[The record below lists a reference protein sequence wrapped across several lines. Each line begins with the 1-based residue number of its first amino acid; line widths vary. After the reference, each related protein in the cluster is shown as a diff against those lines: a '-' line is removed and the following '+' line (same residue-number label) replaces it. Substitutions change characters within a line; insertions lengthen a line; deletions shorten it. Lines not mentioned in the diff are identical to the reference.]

1 MRAALALLAL
11 LAFAPARAADEA
23 SSFRDCKLCPEM
35 VRLPA
40 GEFVMGSDTGDE
52 SERPAHRVRIAKPFA
67 IGKFEVSFE
76 EWETCA
82 TLGGCARKPD
92 DHKWGRGRQPVMNIA
107 WAEMQAYAAWLSS
120 ITKKRYRL
128 PSEAEW
134 EYAARGGATTEFWWG
149 DKPGEGH
156 ANCRNC
162 GTPWSGDRTAPIG
175 SLPANPFGLHD
186 TAGNL
191 WEWTQ
196 DCWSPDH
203 TGAPQDG
210 SARGGGTPPDKCPL
224 RVMKGGAWYY
234 YPAMSR
240 PATRAKQDVRIW
252 SYTVGF
258 RLVRE
263 LD

>member
-1 MRAALALLAL
+1 MRTLLL
-11 LAFAPARAADEA
+11 LLLLTLTAPTRADEA
-23 SSFRDCKLCPEM
+23 SFRDCKLCPEM
-35 VRLPA
+35 VRVPA
-40 GEFVMGSDTGDE
+40 GEFIMGSEPGDE
-52 SERPAHRVRIAKPFA
+52 TERPAHLVRIAKPFA
-67 IGKFEVSFE
+67 IGKYEVTFE
-76 EWETCA
+76 EWEACA
-82 TLGGCARKPD
+82 LMGGCTRQPD
-92 DHKWGRGRQPVMNIA
+92 DHKWGRGRQPVMNVT
-107 WAEMQAYAAWLSS
+107 WDDMQAYAAWMSK
-120 ITKKRYRL
+120 ITRKRYRL

-134 EYAARGGATTEFWWG
+134 EYAARGGTKTEFWWG
-149 DKPGEGH
+149 QTPGQGN

-162 GTPWSGDRTAPIG
+162 GTAWSGDRTAPAG
-175 SLPANPFGLHD
+175 SLPPNPFGLHD

-196 DCWSPDH
+196 DCWSPSHD
-203 TGAPQDG
+203 GAPQDG
-210 SARGGGTPPDKCPL
+210 TARGGIIPPDKCPL

-240 PATRAKQDVRIW
+240 PATRTKQDVRIW